1 MRAVLLTW
9 ALAAVLVLCFGPA
22 SAQQR
27 IGVASVA
34 KNEVAGIIAGQTRVI
49 GTGAQIFQNE
59 VVTTGDNSSAQLL
72 FRDQTTLTL
81 GSNSRMKL
89 DRFVYDPATK
99 TGDIAIDIAEG
110 AFRFMS
116 GDAESQSYKI
126 QTLTATTA
134 VRGTIIAGF
143 VSLSTGQ
150 VVIILIE
157 GSCDVTTPAGTVSL
171 QPGDYVVIN
180 SDGSIRGPNAWSGGT
195 LLDIDADENFLYDVM
210 GILTLP
216 LGPRWTE
223 ENDALDSKN
232 LDERFPEEII
242 VEEEDDKPMDEYP
255 YGEGQGQFLDV
266 PQPPRSNDEGGN
278 DGDGND
284 DGENEGRGGEG
295 PDDEGGGLQPSLLI
309 DQGQFQDTI
318 RKPN

>member
-1 MRAVLLTW
+1 MRGRLLTWVLAVLL
-9 ALAAVLVLCFGPA
+9 VLSCGPA

-27 IGVASVA
+27 IGVASMA
-34 KNEVAGIIAGQTRVI
+34 KNDVSGVIAGQTRVI

-81 GSNSRMKL
+81 GSNARMKL
-89 DRFVYDPATK
+89 DRFVYNPSTR

-126 QTLTATTA
+126 KTLTATTA

-157 GSCDVTTPAGTVSL
+157 GACDVTTPMGTVSL

-180 SDGSIRGPNAWSGGT
+180 SDGSIAGPSPWKGP
-195 LLDIDADENFLYDVM
+195 LLDIDADEQFLYDVM
-210 GILTLP
+210 GVLTMP
-216 LGPRWTE
+216 LGPTWRE
-223 ENDALDSKN
+223 ENDALDSQN
-232 LDERFPEEII
+232 IDERFPEEII
-242 VEEEDDKPMDEYP
+242 VEEEEDEPVDEYP
-255 YGEGQGQFLDV
+255 YGQGEGQGLQI
-266 PQPPRSNDEGGN
+266 
-278 DGDGND
+278 DG
-284 DGENEGRGGEG
+284 
-295 PDDEGGGLQPSLLI
+295 
-309 DQGQFQDTI
+309 GQFQDTI

>member
-1 MRAVLLTW
+1 MRQIALICAMTAML
-9 ALAAVLVLCFGPA
+9 ALLAAPA

-27 IGVASVA
+27 IGVASMA
-34 KNEVAGIIAGQTRVI
+34 KNEVSGTIAGRTQVI

-81 GSNSRMKL
+81 GSNARMTL
-89 DRFVYDPATK
+89 DRFVYDPSTR

-134 VRGTIIAGF
+134 VRGTIIAGY
-143 VSLSTGQ
+143 VSLATGQ

-157 GSCDVTTPAGTVSL
+157 GGCDVSTPTDTVSL
-171 QPGDYVVIN
+171 SPGDYIVIN
-180 SDGSIRGPNAWSGGT
+180 PDGSISGPYTWKGP
-195 LLDIDADENFLYDVM
+195 LLDIDADEQFLYDVM
-210 GILTLP
+210 GVLVRP

-223 ENDALDSKN
+223 ENDALDSRN
-232 LDERFPEEII
+232 LDTRFPELPII
-242 VEEEDDKPMDEYP
+242 IEE
-255 YGEGQGQFLDV
+255 
-266 PQPPRSNDEGGN
+266 N
-278 DGDGND
+278 DGG
-284 DGENEGRGGEG
+284 
-295 PDDEGGGLQPSLLI
+295 DDEGGGDEYPKI
-309 DQGQFQDTI
+309 DFAPQGLSVDQVPEQTSGG
-318 RKPN
+318 R